1 MKKKELKYY
10 GLHACLAIWKSRPED
25 IIRVYLDSSN
35 LKTFKPL
42 LKWCAEKK
50 RAYHIV
56 PSADLDKVSDSVH
69 HEGVCILANELPFYS
84 SEEFLATLS
93 KRGPK
98 ICLLYLDGVQNPHN
112 LGSILRT
119 CAHFGIPYLLGEQ
132 GKLPALSPSACRIAK
147 GAAEIVRL
155 IPLQKPIQT
164 LHSLKQKGFSLIS
177 TSSHGGS
184 SLYQFQFPSRAIIAL
199 GSESHGVSADFLK
212 LAPSQLKIPGT
223 GLIESLNVSVATS
236 LFIGE
241 YCRQHL

>member
-69 HEGVCILANELPFYS
+69 HEGVCILANELPFCTT
-84 SEEFLATLS
+84 EEFLASLG
-93 KRGPK
+93 KRGSK

-155 IPLQKPIQT
+155 VPLQKPLQI
-164 LHSLKQKGFSLIS
+164 LHSLKQKGFSLIG

-184 SLYQFQFPSRAIIAL
+184 SLYQFKFPSLSIIAL
-199 GSESHGVSADFLK
+199 GSESHGISADFLK
-212 LAPSQLKIPGT
+212 LAPNQLKIPGT

-241 YCRQHL
+241 YSRQHL